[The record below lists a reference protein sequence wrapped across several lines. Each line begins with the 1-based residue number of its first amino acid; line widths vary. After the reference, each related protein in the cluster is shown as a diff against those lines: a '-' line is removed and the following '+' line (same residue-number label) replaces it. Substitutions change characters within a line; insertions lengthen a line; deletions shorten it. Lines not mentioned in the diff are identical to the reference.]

1 MAFRRQVG
9 DILTSA
15 QKSAIETADANIRQ
29 HLPAVKTAV
38 QNILG
43 PGSGTPD
50 PNSAAGT

>member
-1 MAFRRQVG
+1 MAFRQQVG

-38 QNILG
+38 QSLVG
-43 PGSGTPD
+43 PATGTAD